1 MFDKSYFFWL
11 ISYFL
16 PIASHLEMDIF
27 KQLNDVISVDI
38 ISYLTWELARESEE
52 FEMNSPRNSRESV
65 DQQPGLRRMHLG
77 LKAMRECL
85 QTLEAHFS
93 RITIHQGGD
102 GCGSV
107 CEDTKNVYKLRNC
120 LADAN
125 DLRQLLLLQLR
136 QFNPRIQSKN
146 TCAMLSQPTNCFCKR
161 WNEPPNSRHQISRR
175 ISIFTSTWNNFAQRL
190 RSVATD

>member
-107 CEDTKNVYKLRNC
+107 CEDTKNVYKLLFLCKNNP
-120 LADAN
+120 LKLFIIFKIAN
-125 DLRQLLLLQLR
+125 SWCFRWGGNLEFLVFFQKSFITSTTAVPRSQHFALLLWIWHL
-136 QFNPRIQSKN
+136 F
-146 TCAMLSQPTNCFCKR
+146 
-161 WNEPPNSRHQISRR
+161 
-175 ISIFTSTWNNFAQRL
+175 
-190 RSVATD
+190 